1 MIKIANKRMFLLGL
15 LSFVLLMLVPS
26 CKGQEDK
33 KPAKLPIEKPSKPI
47 VAETSQNYQPF
58 RYGKKTMF
66 PQIHSNL
73 NGLVSQFVRTM
84 YQDSKGV
91 FWFGTNGDGLIRYDG
106 KRLEEFTKK
115 DGIGTAIRKIAEDSI
130 GRVWFGSV

>member
-1 MIKIANKRMFLLGL
+1 
-15 LSFVLLMLVPS
+15 
-26 CKGQEDK
+26 
-33 KPAKLPIEKPSKPI
+33 
-47 VAETSQNYQPF
+47 
-58 RYGKKTMF
+58 TMF

-91 FWFGTNGDGLIRYDG
+91 FWFGTNGDGLIRYDR